1 MSVLQVYPLPYKND
15 LVNHYQSFSQLPGYV
30 LLESQDH
37 QHGRYDIMTALPF
50 DELKVSRSS
59 SNCHEALQ
67 QLENKLLSV
76 HSSTSDLPFQ
86 GGAIGYISYDFG
98 EMLAGIV
105 SKPHPLNDMPLIDI
119 KFYDWA
125 IVVDHH
131 CQKVQ
136 LVVAHR
142 NPDTKHYVKDILKR
156 WESQETHYP
165 AFVLYEKFSPLFRK
179 DDYRLAFDAIHQSLK
194 QGRAYQVNYTQPFVG
209 RYRGDSWEMYKK
221 IRVKNRV
228 PYASFIRGLE
238 GDVLCFSPERFLC
251 IDKGVALT
259 SPIKGTTKRL
269 SSLRLDNVAK
279 AHLLASE
286 KNRAENVMIV
296 DLLRNDLGKF
306 SKPGSVKVTALCELQ
321 SFKAVHHLVSTI
333 QSECKDNITMPE
345 AFAACFPGGS
355 ITGAPKIESM
365 HIIQENEPFSRGIYC
380 GSIAYFSNHGRL
392 DSNIAIRTV
401 TAKHDSLY
409 LSAGGGI
416 VIDSCWEDEYREC
429 FTKIAAIVNAC

>member
-1 MSVLQVYPLPYKND
+1 VSVLQVYPLPYKND
-15 LVNHYQSFSQLPGYV
+15 LVSHYQSFSNLPGYV
-30 LLESQDH
+30 LLESRDH
-37 QHGRYDIMTALPF
+37 QHGRYDILTALPY
-50 DELKVSRSS
+50 DALNVTRQSA
-59 SNCHEALQ
+59 NLHEALQ
-67 QLENKLLSV
+67 QLQNKLLSV
-76 HSSTSDLPFQ
+76 PSMSDLPFQ

-98 EMLAGIV
+98 AMLAGII
-105 SKPHPLNDMPLIDI
+105 SEPHPLNDMPLVDI

-131 CQKVQ
+131 CRQVH
-136 LVVAHR
+136 LVVAHQK
-142 NPDTKHYVKDILKR
+142 PDTKHYIKDILTL
-156 WESQETHYP
+156 WESQGTHYP
-165 AFVLYEKFSPLFRK
+165 PFLLCQKFSPLIREE
-179 DDYRLAFDAIHQSLK
+179 DYRLAFEAIHQTLM

-221 IRVKNRV
+221 IRSRNRV
-228 PYASFIRGLE
+228 PYAAFIRGLE
-238 GDVLCFSPERFLC
+238 GDVLSFSPERFLC

-259 SPIKGTTKRL
+259 SPIKGTTPR
-269 SSLRLDNVAK
+269 SSHIRLDNEAK
-279 AHLLASE
+279 AGLLASE

-306 SKPGSVKVTALCELQ
+306 SKPSSVQVTALCELQ

-333 QSECKDNITMPE
+333 QSQCKDNITLSE

-355 ITGAPKIESM
+355 ITGAPKRESM
-365 HIIQENEPFSRGIYC
+365 RIIQEYEPFSRGIYC
-380 GSIAYFSNHGRL
+380 GSITYFSNHGRL

-401 TAKHDSLY
+401 TAKDDSLY

-416 VIDSCWEDEYREC
+416 VIDSGWKDEYREC